1 MERVVDGEA
10 VGEILDALLAEFD
23 VDERLG
29 GDGTVLVGEGTQRA
43 DRREAGGDG
52 DAEARLLA
60 AVVGLVRFADA
71 DAECHGRGF
80 DAREETLVVAAVA
93 TAARLTQEFCP
104 ATPRFAT
111 MGLMSRLLGG
121 DRSTDDY
128 VELDIDDFDATPSDS
143 GTQVHIATIGEQ
155 GDVIPIKDAIYD
167 GDIVI
172 ADITRHT
179 TTDRTMEHISDELK
193 QVADEVGG
201 DIIQKDD
208 DQLIITPGGI
218 SVARSRLE

>member
-1 MERVVDGEA
+1 VV
-10 VGEILDALLAEFD
+10 
-23 VDERLG
+23 
-29 GDGTVLVGEGTQRA
+29 
-43 DRREAGGDG
+43 
-52 DAEARLLA
+52 
-60 AVVGLVRFADA
+60 
-71 DAECHGRGF
+71 
-80 DAREETLVVAAVA
+80 
-93 TAARLTQEFCP
+93 
-104 ATPRFAT
+104 
-111 MGLMSRLLGG
+111 
-121 DRSTDDY
+121 
-128 VELDIDDFDATPSDS
+128 
-143 GTQVHIATIGEQ
+143 
-155 GDVIPIKDAIYD
+155 PIKDAIYD